1 DRLHQRHRLWNHPR
15 RASALAGPLPL
26 TRGSHQ
32 DVLRALPAITEPV
45 PLTLVSPLDGGRH
58 CSLDQVFAQ
67 RTSGTRH
74 YETTV
79 AFLDQAAPAFSL
91 IRLTRCPLFFCTND
105 QNSSICTWLK
115 CRSLASTCVRAAAWV
130 AARHAPLANRLIF
143 VSGDLFGRPQAA
155 SAHHDQQGL

>member
-1 DRLHQRHRLWNHPR
+1 MCLAGEGIEPITQGPIEPLHMHRANWLNAASQRSADFHRQQSPMLIAMLDRLHQRHRLWNHPR

-26 TRGSHQ
+26 TIGSHQ
-32 DVLRALPAITEPV
+32 DVLIALPAITEPV
-45 PLTLVSPLDGGRH
+45 QLTLVSPLDGGRH

-79 AFLDQAAPAFSL
+79 AVLDQAAPAFSL

-105 QNSSICTWLK
+105 
-115 CRSLASTCVRAAAWV
+115 
-130 AARHAPLANRLIF
+130 
-143 VSGDLFGRPQAA
+143 
-155 SAHHDQQGL
+155 

>member
-1 DRLHQRHRLWNHPR
+1 
-15 RASALAGPLPL
+15 S
-26 TRGSHQ
+26 
-32 DVLRALPAITEPV
+32 PV

-79 AFLDQAAPAFSL
+79 AVLDQAAPAFSL
-91 IRLTRCPLFFCTND
+91 IRLTRGPLFFCTND

-143 VSGDLFGRPQAA
+143 VSGDLFGRPRRITTNRVCATSAA
-155 SAHHDQQGL
+155 GVFSPSIGVPCVSPKYVLPRRQE